1 MADHAVTPAIRTSK
15 AVRAMLS
22 DFYVY
27 VLFRLDGEPFYVG
40 KGRGRRWKFH
50 ATAASRERSHKAAI
64 IRQIVQTCAVVP
76 MVKVRERLTELEAFE
91 TEVALIRAIGR
102 QPFGPLTNCTDG
114 GEGQAGASAETR
126 AKIAAARAGRPLP
139 LEHRESL
146 SKALKAYVQTAEHIE
161 AAAAGN
167 RGKVRTLEQIENL
180 RLGQIGKVIT
190 SEHRANLSRALT
202 GRTFSAEHRAN
213 IAAANRRRGQNTLA

>member
-1 MADHAVTPAIRTSK
+1 MAENEVTPVIRTSK
-15 AVRAMLS
+15 AVRALLA

-64 IRQIVQTCAVVP
+64 IRQIVQTCAVP
-76 MVKVRERLTELEAFE
+76 MVKVRDGLTEREAFE
-91 TEVALIRAIGR
+91 TEIALIYAIGR

-126 AKIAAARAGRPLP
+126 AKIAAARSGKPLS
-139 LEHRESL
+139 LEHRKGL
-146 SKALKAYVQTAEHIE
+146 SKALKAYVKTCDHIE

-180 RLGQIGKVIT
+180 RLGQIGRVIT

-213 IAAANRRRGQNTLA
+213 IAAANRRRGQNALA